1 MTQVLWPSF
10 QVFCLF
16 LLQSGDFS
24 DITNWP
30 TPGELANKEVISIIH
45 LFVHLFCVYLFFLM
59 PIHPSLLPVII
70 RQSCSCISTCLDQL
84 TPSPIHTHAH
94 APTCV
99 HTVPLPLERFRCGVL
114 RLPGDLEAVFDQRY
128 LHVFRNAAQQLLKAS
143 LNNGASVLALPNM
156 ATRWP
161 PTAACSAC
169 YAHLMISPIKQ

>member
-1 MTQVLWPSF
+1 MTQVLWPLF

-84 TPSPIHTHAH
+84 TPSPIHTHTHTHTHPHVYTQSLFPSSGSAVEFSGYQGIWRLFSIS
-94 APTCV
+94 ATCMYSE
-99 HTVPLPLERFRCGVL
+99 T
-114 RLPGDLEAVFDQRY
+114 QR
-128 LHVFRNAAQQLLKAS
+128 S
-143 LNNGASVLALPNM
+143 S
-156 ATRWP
+156 
-161 PTAACSAC
+161 C
-169 YAHLMISPIKQ
+169 